1 MNKLLDMQQ
10 LWDYWKDGSEYFVS
24 GNMIDKLGRTLVGKG
39 LKQEVLNSFGVSVT
53 ENFFQEAIMDPL
65 QELSA
70 TIFGGEDT
78 ADWENIVQRSLESG
92 VDGII
97 SAIILGGASVGIASA
112 ENVINKT
119 NPTNNDYNKAIVDT
133 LNSNKVDVKGII
145 DGANQAIIDNG
156 NTQQFF
162 ATTFNN
168 DGNVENVQPVKGKQ
182 INNPNKNI
190 KVSPVIIRNNQD
202 NYNIIDKN
210 TGLLL
215 DSEPYTT
222 LIEAQAKFN
231 NKMINLDKASIQN
244 INNKIVQSTI
254 AVDNKIKEI
263 VEKQN
268 VENTISVRKSE
279 NTKNTNS
286 NTVSTTNTYNL
297 ENRQNEF
304 RSDFNNG
311 TTNYTISN
319 TLESSNNG
327 LHEVAKLM
335 TQISDNS
342 IYNGER
348 TSQAFRVVTNNIPN
362 IEIESNNNGTYLNS
376 LNREG
381 DVVYRQEI
389 LNKPYKGWQ
398 IKEVVNNAI
407 NNADLSNIQS
417 TQTNEN
423 QFRANYVVQ
432 DINKV
437 VKPFNKQESYS
448 KDELAEIWNNE
459 VSNNNY
465 DAYYNSNG
473 NIEKYIA
480 IEEYG
485 NNIVVNQYDNNDNV
499 VKSDVIPIE
508 NGRYNNEDII
518 DTILKV
524 SSNIDLSPYIQEMA
538 YNFKDDLSN
547 TLPGER
553 YKAGD
558 TWISQKRSTTK
569 ELADIK
575 DETGASW
582 NKIGEVLDDIA
593 NGRNNKTKLAKT
605 IEQKL
610 DEALSEGYTNIY
622 GKTVMPN
629 EEYLELKSKVYGRD
643 FTTQISEDYDPTA
656 NMTDEDFRIFGM
668 KKQNRKSNTEGNEV
682 KSMKKESNKT
692 TSNKTTKGQKNNT
705 TRQNKYNNYTQKEFD
720 NLQSPKIRIAN
731 NKNDVLSFIENAKK
745 MPSNLKLYFGKITKN
760 VANKIKN
767 SLGIDVN
774 NYNISLK
781 ADAVRHILKNHSNN
795 SQENMRGQVAITE
808 QDILNIPEIINN
820 YDLVRD
826 SGPTDDGKPSIT
838 FEKNI
843 DGNNI
848 VVTYV
853 SDKHNNLEIQTMYKF
868 KNKKGES
875 ATGSNA
881 SNALNR
887 TSKTNSG
894 TNTPNTSISQN
905 IQNVKDDGIRTMKNN
920 TSKKSTMRTK
930 AVVDNQ
936 GRTLSKQQQEYFKDS
951 KVRDENGNLLVMY
964 HGTEANV
971 GIPEDSWFTIFD
983 IDKAGK
989 HGNMLGDGFYFT
1001 SDRSHA
1007 EKYSHTKG
1015 NIYET
1020 YLNIKNP
1027 LELNNFSTG
1036 ELNYAI
1042 RNINPYIEADIYKRD
1057 GTIDGYKV
1065 RRYLLENGY
1074 DGIHSRNTYVAFN
1087 SNQIKN
1093 ITNSSPTSN
1102 NDIRYMKKNNSKSKT
1117 ITNNNSKNLIA
1128 QHNTSEETNKKD
1140 DGIQA
1145 EIISNTTEYDNQGNK
1160 LSKEQQDFF
1169 KNSNV
1174 RDENGKLKVMWHFT
1188 NANNNFTVFDMD
1200 KSNTISNDT
1209 QKRLGI
1215 MFFSENVGVFE
1226 DVLPNA
1232 KMSID
1237 EEGNYFY
1244 NGQDISDYIYG
1255 FKTDEFVIDNIKFT
1269 PFYINGKILYKLN
1282 EVQLK
1287 SFEKYV
1293 KDNYL
1298 QYLDKFDIEDI
1309 QNGYFEPRETDAF
1322 VSWVKLN
1329 GFDGFALSEN
1339 TDGRFENVAIF
1350 NSKQAKKID
1359 NKKPTSN
1366 PDIRFA
1372 KKSAKTPKIEGEIL
1386 EPGQTNAQRESNYI
1400 EQEIRKIE
1408 ESGDWDDSIPVTK
1421 MTDIRKRIEDYLGI
1435 GIQKGHFRQQAYGI
1449 YKNRRDV
1456 IRTKELKDIDTIL
1469 HETGHAL
1476 DIGKRIKINKEDIAN
1491 ELLKAVNNYGGY
1503 EAETREVQ
1511 LEEGFAEVIRE
1522 YTIVPEQARIDYP
1535 QTVAILEGIRQIDK
1549 DFNKFITDIQQLTY
1563 NYIHQNPENRGI
1575 SNVSIGEKTDKTKW
1589 SKEYIQQEVM
1599 RNIYDKDWA
1608 LKSAVN
1614 EMQKINGKKV
1624 GDLRASEN
1632 AYYLTR
1638 LTSGI
1643 GDKVVS
1649 MLSKGYI
1656 DENGIKLMPGLNSIG
1671 EILGNSPERF
1681 KDFRALLIANRDL
1694 DYRAKL
1700 QISGIR
1706 SEDAKAIRE
1715 KFKNDIP
1722 LQESVKIFYD
1732 TADGVLQYVVN
1743 NGLLTK
1749 EAADAIRK
1757 SNAFYAPMQR
1767 VLNGNRNNVG
1777 RRGAV
1782 KDVIKATTGS
1792 ELDIKDPL
1800 ENLIANSTNMI
1811 QQVEN
1816 NNILKALYK
1825 QGEETGMTG
1834 KIYDV
1839 IDPVMVKVGTAKL
1852 NTWENELKKQGIDTS
1867 KIDLEKTIDLFV
1879 PSNKVDANNL
1889 ITSFIDD
1896 NGKRV
1901 YLQFHDEILFNS
1913 LMNMDKKFM
1922 STVLNI
1928 NRKLNM
1934 PLRYGATMA
1943 NIGFAIP
1950 NIISDTAQAA
1960 IFSEAGFIPVVDN
1973 VIGIIDILGAT
1984 NKTARNFFNK
1994 VVPGYADRINT
2005 IYALYEQTGAT
2016 NATRMSQYREN
2027 TQVLMKNVYGTRNN
2041 EVLGIKEKYKPLKT
2055 LLDIMTYI
2063 PELSEQ
2069 STRFRVFEKNYLAYK
2084 NKGLPELDAR
2094 IEAALQ
2100 SRDATQDF
2108 GRTGNVTREINQLI
2122 PFSAARVG
2130 SAYTF
2135 AEKIKANPK
2144 RVINRMAILLAV
2156 SVAIKAIGYDDEE
2169 IEELN
2174 QTKKDDN
2181 FVFKIGNQ
2189 VITIKKPQ
2197 GILRSIINLVEY
2209 VQDLFTGHIEE
2220 GKEGERLSEWLK
2232 KALTDNLP
2240 ADNPGGYVPNMAA
2253 PIIENWANKDF
2264 YYNTDIVKSWDLD
2277 LPDSQQYYDYTSQ
2290 LAILL
2295 GQIFNYSPAKIDNLI
2310 SGYFGGLGTQMTN
2323 IIDWFS
2329 SKLGFSPAEPAM
2341 GAEDNAVGKR
2351 FVVNVNENSASVDEI
2366 YSKKDELTKKQNGG
2380 IITSEEEKELEDIK
2394 NGISKISAVNKQ
2406 IKAIKQDLTMS
2417 GDEKANKIRTLQ
2429 EQKVDI
2435 ARQALGKDPIYA
2447 TNTNDLDSLE
2457 FYPSRDLLSYNG
2469 YELELTEEMKQE
2481 YKDLAYNL
2489 YKRYEKQGLY
2499 NQDYLNKI
2507 KSKCKDIAKK
2517 QMIQNYRSKLVKND

>member
-244 INNKIVQSTI
+244 INNKIVQSII

-268 VENTISVRKSE
+268 VENTINVRKSE

-304 RSDFNNG
+304 RNDFNNG

-407 NNADLSNIQS
+407 NNADLSNINS
-417 TQTNEN
+417 DQTNEN
-423 QFRANYVVQ
+423 GFRNVS
-432 DINKV
+432 DNKTSDYMYDNENRNIRQN
-437 VKPFNKQESYS
+437 NK
-448 KDELAEIWNNE
+448 KIK
-459 VSNNNY
+459 NNNSDIPRTY
-465 DAYYNSNG
+465 EQQINNYRQKSEQLNKTNGDVVEINTNIFENISKKKQSSFLNEYLRYEVKGNDYFVDSEKIIANSTTTGKLKNGHTNFDKRIEVNLRNELKANIIGNLDTIINNSKLYQTDKPDIKNRTFADTFDRRKTLVKYNNQNYEVMFEVGKRNNVNTLYGIG
-473 NIEKYIA
+473 NIKRTNKNRLSLPKLTSKK
-480 IEEYG
+480 G
-485 NNIVVNQYDNNDNV
+485 LQNTNKIVDGSH
-499 VKSDVIPIE
+499 K
-508 NGRYNNEDII
+508 
-518 DTILKV
+518 
-524 SSNIDLSPYIQEMA
+524 SNISITQ
-538 YNFKDDLSN
+538 
-547 TLPGER
+547 
-553 YKAGD
+553 
-558 TWISQKRSTTK
+558 Q
-569 ELADIK
+569 
-575 DETGASW
+575 
-582 NKIGEVLDDIA
+582 
-593 NGRNNKTKLAKT
+593 
-605 IEQKL
+605 
-610 DEALSEGYTNIY
+610 
-622 GKTVMPN
+622 
-629 EEYLELKSKVYGRD
+629 SKNV
-643 FTTQISEDYDPTA
+643 
-656 NMTDEDFRIFGM
+656 
-668 KKQNRKSNTEGNEV
+668 KSNTSVNSNYMQNNE
-682 KSMKKESNKT
+682 
-692 TSNKTTKGQKNNT
+692 NNT
-705 TRQNKYNNYTQKEFD
+705 KNIQKELH
-720 NLQSPKIRIAN
+720 NRVQNAILS
-731 NKNDVLSFIENAKK
+731 KNSR
-745 MPSNLKLYFGKITKN
+745 KN
-760 VANKIKN
+760 TFLGIVSDKVANKIK
-767 SLGIDVN
+767 SLFGIDVSGRKHMLSDYDIRHIIKQHGN
-774 NYNISLK
+774 PVIEKSKGQIAVTTKDIEKIPDIIENYDSIIKGTPNVDTLTKKQFSTIRYTKNYNENTTYVVEVIP
-781 ADAVRHILKNHSNN
+781 SNN
-795 SQENMRGQVAITE
+795 NQ
-808 QDILNIPEIINN
+808 LNIK
-820 YDLVRD
+820 
-826 SGPTDDGKPSIT
+826 TMWKKPIT
-838 FEKNI
+838 LTNSQKAP
-843 DGNNI
+843 
-848 VVTYV
+848 
-853 SDKHNNLEIQTMYKF
+853 S
-868 KNKKGES
+868 S
-875 ATGSNA
+875 
-881 SNALNR
+881 
-887 TSKTNSG
+887 TSKTRGNSTSSTKKNNSVG
-894 TNTPNTSISQN
+894 VNHGYHEAKALHYTSETKPNSSYSSKSIPQKK
-905 IQNVKDDGIRTMKNN
+905 QNVKDDDVRAMRKN
-920 TSKKSTMRTK
+920 
-930 AVVDNQ
+930 
-936 GRTLSKQQQEYFKDS
+936 TLK
-951 KVRDENGNLLVMY
+951 
-964 HGTEANV
+964 
-971 GIPEDSWFTIFD
+971 
-983 IDKAGK
+983 
-989 HGNMLGDGFYFT
+989 
-1001 SDRSHA
+1001 
-1007 EKYSHTKG
+1007 
-1015 NIYET
+1015 
-1020 YLNIKNP
+1020 
-1027 LELNNFSTG
+1027 
-1036 ELNYAI
+1036 
-1042 RNINPYIEADIYKRD
+1042 
-1057 GTIDGYKV
+1057 
-1065 RRYLLENGY
+1065 
-1074 DGIHSRNTYVAFN
+1074 
-1087 SNQIKN
+1087 
-1093 ITNSSPTSN
+1093 
-1102 NDIRYMKKNNSKSKT
+1102 
-1117 ITNNNSKNLIA
+1117 
-1128 QHNTSEETNKKD
+1128 ETNKKD

-1372 KKSAKTPKIEGEIL
+1372 KKTAKTIKPEGEIL
-1386 EPGQTNAQRESNYI
+1386 EPGQTNAQRDSSYI
-1400 EQEIRKIE
+1400 EQELRKIE
-1408 ESGDWDDSIPVTK
+1408 KAGNWDDSIPITK

-1449 YKNRRDV
+1449 YKNKRDV

-1476 DIGKRIKINKEDIAN
+1476 DIGKRINLNKETISE

-1503 EAETREVQ
+1503 EAETRDVQ
-1511 LEEGFAEVIRE
+1511 LEEGFAEIIRE

-1535 QTVAILEGIRQIDK
+1535 QTVAILEGIRQTDK
-1549 DFNKFITDIQQLTY
+1549 DFNKFITDVQQLTY

-1575 SNVSIGEKTDKTKW
+1575 SNVSIGERTDKTKW
-1589 SKEYIQQEVM
+1589 TKEYIQQEVM

-1624 GDLRASEN
+1624 EDLRASEN

-1950 NIISDTAQAA
+1950 NVISDTAQAA

-1973 VIGIIDILGAT
+1973 IIGIIDILGAT
-1984 NKTARNFFNK
+1984 NKSARNFFNK

-2005 IYALYEQTGAT
+2005 MYALYEQAGAT
-2016 NATRMSQYREN
+2016 SATRMSQYREN
-2027 TQVLMKNVYGTRNN
+2027 TQVLMKNIYGTRNN

-2069 STRFRVFEKNYLAYK
+2069 STRFRVFERNYSAYK
-2084 NKGLPELDAR
+2084 NKGMPELDAR
-2094 IEAALQ
+2094 IKAALQ

-2108 GRTGNVTREINQLI
+2108 GRTGNITREINQLI

-2144 RVINRMAILLAV
+2144 RVINRMAILLAI
-2156 SVAIKAIGYDDEE
+2156 SAAIKAIGYDDEE

-2197 GILRSIINLVEY
+2197 GILRSIINLAEY

-2220 GKEGERLSEWLK
+2220 GKEGERLAEWLK

-2329 SKLGFSPAEPAM
+2329 SKLGFSPVEPAM

-2351 FVVNVNENSASVDEI
+2351 FVVNVNENSTSVDEI

-2380 IITSEEEKELEDIK
+2380 IITSEEEKELGDIK

-2417 GDEKANKIRTLQ
+2417 GDEKANKIRPLQ

-2435 ARQALGKDPIYA
+2435 ARQALGKEPIYA

-2489 YKRYEKQGLY
+2489 YKKYEKQGLY

-2517 QMIQNYRSKLVKND
+2517 QMIQKYRSKLVKND